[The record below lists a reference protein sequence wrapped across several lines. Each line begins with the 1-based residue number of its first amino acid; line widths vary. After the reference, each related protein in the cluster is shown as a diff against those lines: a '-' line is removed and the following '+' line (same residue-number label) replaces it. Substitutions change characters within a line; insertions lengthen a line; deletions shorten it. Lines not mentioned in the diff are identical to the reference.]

1 MNNYQVGA
9 NRKESMNDKQL
20 QPDLPVPLAR
30 LDLYNEAIIMTKF
43 GHQSSTS
50 YPVSIYYNAL

>member
-1 MNNYQVGA
+1 
-9 NRKESMNDKQL
+9 MNDKQV
-20 QPDLPVPLAR
+20 QTDLPVPLAR